1 MKNSTQINTTQNINA
16 FLLIAIISANQV
28 GVGVMGF
35 QQHLYQ
41 YAKQDAWISLI
52 ISFLLAHV
60 SVFIMIKTLEL
71 YESHDIFGIN
81 QDIFGKFIGNFLNVL
96 YVSYCSTIFLIILR
110 TYIEVINTW
119 VFYNLSSLFIS
130 ATLLLLLIY
139 AFTGN
144 LRVIVGVCFF
154 TIIMA
159 FFWQFFLV
167 TPLEYAEVDYLLPV
181 FQTDILDILKGSYFM
196 AFTIIGFEIINIL
209 YPFIK
214 EKNKVNRYAH
224 LGLLA
229 TLLIF
234 LPILLVSLV
243 YFSGEQLSKT
253 FWPTLTML
261 SIVRLPFIER
271 IDIFL
276 ICFSVVIILP
286 NLCLYAWAVYRGLSR
301 MISISSSKFIWS
313 FSLLMC
319 ILSVFIQ
326 SVQQLNEISK
336 IFMPIGFTVVY
347 VYPFLLYFLALVKRK
362 FRKTQ
367 VMK

>member
-1 MKNSTQINTTQNINA
+1 
-16 FLLIAIISANQV
+16 
-28 GVGVMGF
+28 MGF
-35 QQHLYQ
+35 QQQLYQ
-41 YAKQDAWISLI
+41 LAKQDAWISLI

-60 SVFIMIKTLEL
+60 SVFVMIKTLEL
-71 YESHDIFGIN
+71 YESEDIFGIN
-81 QDIFGKFIGNFLNVL
+81 QDIFGKFFGNFLNVL
-96 YVSYCSTIFLIILR
+96 YVTYCSTIFLIILR

-144 LRVIVGVCFF
+144 LRVIVGVSFF

-159 FFWQFFLV
+159 FFWQFFLIP
-167 TPLEYAEVDYLLPV
+167 PLEYAEVDYLLPV
-181 FQTDILDILKGSYFM
+181 FQTDMVDILKGTYFM
-196 AFTIIGFEIINIL
+196 AFTIIGFEIINII

-229 TLLIF
+229 TLLIY

-243 YFSGEQLSKT
+243 YFSGEQLTKT
-253 FWPTLTML
+253 YWTTLTML
-261 SIVRLPFIER
+261 SMVRLPFIER

-286 NLCLYAWAVYRGLSR
+286 NLCLYAWAVYRGINRIVNVSP
-301 MISISSSKFIWS
+301 SKFIWS

-319 ILSVFIQ
+319 ILSFFIQ
-326 SVQQLNEISK
+326 TVKQLNEISR
-336 IFMPIGFTVVY
+336 IFTPIGFTVVY
-347 VYPFLLYFLALVKRK
+347 IYPFLLYFLSLIKKK

>member
-1 MKNSTQINTTQNINA
+1 
-16 FLLIAIISANQV
+16 
-28 GVGVMGF
+28 MGF
-35 QQHLYQ
+35 QQQLYQ
-41 YAKQDAWISLI
+41 LAKQDAWISLI

-60 SVFIMIKTLEL
+60 SVFVMIKTLEL
-71 YESHDIFGIN
+71 YESEDIFGIN
-81 QDIFGKFIGNFLNVL
+81 QDIFGKFFGNFLNVL
-96 YVSYCSTIFLIILR
+96 YVTYCSTIFLIILR

-144 LRVIVGVCFF
+144 LRVIVGVSFF

-159 FFWQFFLV
+159 FFWQFFLIP
-167 TPLEYAEVDYLLPV
+167 PLEYAEVDYLLPV
-181 FQTDILDILKGSYFM
+181 FQTDMVDILKGTYFM
-196 AFTIIGFEIINIL
+196 AFTIIGFEIINII

-229 TLLIF
+229 TLLIY

-243 YFSGEQLSKT
+243 YFSGEQLTKT
-253 FWPTLTML
+253 YWTTLTML
-261 SIVRLPFIER
+261 SMVRLPFIER

-286 NLCLYAWAVYRGLSR
+286 NLCLYAWAVYRGINRIVKVSP
-301 MISISSSKFIWS
+301 SKFIWS
-313 FSLLMC
+313 FSFLMC
-319 ILSVFIQ
+319 ILSFFIQ
-326 SVQQLNEISK
+326 TVKQLNEISR
-336 IFMPIGFTVVY
+336 IFTPIGFTVVY
-347 VYPFLLYFLALVKRK
+347 IYPFLLYFLSLIKKK

>member
-1 MKNSTQINTTQNINA
+1 MKHTNQIKPTQQINA
-16 FLLIAIISANQV
+16 FLIVFIISANQV
-28 GVGVMGF
+28 GIGVMGF
-35 QQHLYQ
+35 QQQLYQ
-41 YAKQDAWISLI
+41 IAKQDSWISLI
-52 ISFLLAHV
+52 FSFLLAHL
-60 SVFIMIKTLEL
+60 SIFIIIKTLEL
-71 YESHDIFGIN
+71 YESKDIFEIN
-81 QDIFGKFIGNFLNVL
+81 QDIFGTFIGNFLNVL
-96 YVSYCSTIFLIILR
+96 YVSFCSTIFLIILR
-110 TYIEVINTW
+110 TYIEIINTW
-119 VFYNLSSLFIS
+119 VFYNLSSLFLS
-130 ATLLLLLIY
+130 VTLLLLLIY

-144 LRVIVGVCFF
+144 LRVIVGVSFF

-159 FFWQFFLV
+159 FYWNFFIII
-167 TPLEYAEVDYLLPV
+167 PLEYAEVNYLLPV
-181 FQTDILDILKGSYFM
+181 FQTDILDILKGTYFM
-196 AFTIIGFEIINIL
+196 AFTIIGFEIINVI

-261 SIVRLPFIER
+261 GNVRLPFIER

-286 NLCLYAWAVYRGLSR
+286 NLCLYAWAVYRGINR
-301 MISISSSKFIWS
+301 MVHISSAKFIWS

-319 ILSVFIQ
+319 ILTLLIQ
-326 SVQQLNEISK
+326 SAQQLEEISK
-336 IFMPIGFTVVY
+336 IFTPIGFTVVY
-347 VYPFLLYFLALVKRK
+347 VYPFFLYILALVKRK

>member
-1 MKNSTQINTTQNINA
+1 MKKSTKIKPTQNINA
-16 FLLIAIISANQV
+16 FLIAFVISANQV
-28 GVGVMGF
+28 GIGVMGF
-35 QQHLYQ
+35 QQRLYQ
-41 YAKQDAWISLI
+41 FAKQDAWISLI
-52 ISFLLAHV
+52 ISFLLAHL
-60 SVFIMIKTLEL
+60 SIFIMLKTLKL
-71 YESHDIFGIN
+71 YESNDIFGIN
-81 QDIFGKFIGNFLNVL
+81 QDIFGKFIGNLLNVL
-96 YVSYCSTIFLIILR
+96 YISFCGTIFLIILR
-110 TYIEVINTW
+110 TYMEVINTW
-119 VFYNLSSLFIS
+119 VFYNLSSLFLS
-130 ATLLLLLIY
+130 ATLLMLLIY

-144 LRVIVGVCFF
+144 LRVIVGISFF
-154 TIIMA
+154 TIIMS
-159 FFWQFFLV
+159 FFWNFFLIP
-167 TPLEYAEVDYLLPV
+167 PLEYAEVRYLLPV

-196 AFTIIGFEIINIL
+196 AFTIIGFEIINII

-261 SIVRLPFIER
+261 SIVHLPFIER

-286 NLCLYAWAVYRGLSR
+286 NLCLYAWAVYRGVNR
-301 MISISSSKFIWS
+301 MVNISSSKFIWS

-319 ILSVFIQ
+319 ILSFFIQ
-326 SVQQLNEISK
+326 TVNQLNELSR
-336 IFMPIGFTVVY
+336 IFTPIGFTVVY
-347 VYPFLLYFLALVKRK
+347 VYPFLLYFLVLVKRK